1 MNITQK
7 HDQLLLQ
14 LEKKMLPI
22 MSYNCNFKQSTISS
36 MPMQ

>member
-1 MNITQK
+1 MTNCCFNW
-7 HDQLLLQ
+7 
-14 LEKKMLPI
+14 KKLLPI